1 MRPLPMRSR
10 SPRAEIS
17 EHRPSAAGTSGA
29 PAAGLTPL
37 HYLQEAPIRVIGPVT
52 GRPYAF
58 SGRRPLQ
65 MVDPRDAE
73 ALGRAALFR
82 RG

>member
-1 MRPLPMRSR
+1 MRTH
-10 SPRAEIS
+10 SPRPEVAD
-17 EHRPSAAGTSGA
+17 HRSSTAAGPGA
-29 PAAGLTPL
+29 PVAGLTPL
-37 HYLQEAPIRVIGPVT
+37 RYLQEAPIRVVGPVT

-58 SGRRPLQ
+58 SGARPLQ

-73 ALGRAALFR
+73 ALGRASLFR

>member
-1 MRPLPMRSR
+1 
-10 SPRAEIS
+10 
-17 EHRPSAAGTSGA
+17 
-29 PAAGLTPL
+29 LTPL
-37 HYLQEAPIRVIGPVT
+37 RYLQEAPIRVVGPVT

-58 SGRRPLQ
+58 SGARPLQ

-73 ALGRAALFR
+73 ALGRASLFR